1 MATADRWSSVSCSMC
16 CLMDVNADGFL
27 TLEEMM
33 VIYTAFCGNDDEQVK
48 GEHASDNSTSSVTD
62 KAPE

>member
-1 MATADRWSSVSCSMC
+1 MC